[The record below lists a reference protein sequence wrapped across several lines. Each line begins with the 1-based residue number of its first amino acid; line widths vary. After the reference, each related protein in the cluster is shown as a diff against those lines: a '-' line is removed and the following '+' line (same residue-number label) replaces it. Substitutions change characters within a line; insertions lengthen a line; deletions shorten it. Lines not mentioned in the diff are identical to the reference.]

1 MRLHKKPL
9 NKLAS
14 LKDEQILEN
23 IAFLVIKVFKTP
35 LTSQQA
41 FWHWHIGYFNTD

>member
-1 MRLHKKPL
+1 MRALCTGFAMRLHKKPL

-23 IAFLVIKVFKTP
+23 IAFP
-35 LTSQQA
+35 CC
-41 FWHWHIGYFNTD
+41 